1 MFIYAVIQC
10 LQYGNSVAGR
20 EMIHPKNSLFRSLAY
35 RVSVYLST
43 AGGSSF
49 RGRSQ
54 YNSGSGSF
62 IGEKAL

>member
-35 RVSVYLST
+35 RVSVTVYLLHC
-43 AGGSSF
+43 
-49 RGRSQ
+49 RG
-54 YNSGSGSF
+54 F
-62 IGEKAL
+62 IL